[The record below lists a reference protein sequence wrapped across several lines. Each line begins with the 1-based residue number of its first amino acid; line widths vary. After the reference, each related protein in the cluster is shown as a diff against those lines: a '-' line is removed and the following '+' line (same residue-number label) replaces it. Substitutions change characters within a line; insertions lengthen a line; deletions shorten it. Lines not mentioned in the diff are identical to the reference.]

1 MNEHDDIAIAAKS
14 MLGWIVDITSFCP
27 TFNNGSE
34 DACSLRD
41 FRVCMKQRCVEAGQW
56 VLQRKV
62 ALDKNF
68 LIIII
73 VWKVELDNGDSSS
86 KSDCIDVKKTRIRKF
101 DREIRHRFDT
111 VFLGEI
117 IR

>member
-1 MNEHDDIAIAAKS
+1 MNEHYDIAIAAKS

-41 FRVCMKQRCVEAGQW
+41 FRVRMKQRCVKAGQW
-56 VLQRKV
+56 VLQ
-62 ALDKNF
+62 NF

-86 KSDCIDVKKTRIRKF
+86 KSDCINVEKTRIRKF
-101 DREIRHRFDT
+101 DREICHRFNT

>member
-41 FRVCMKQRCVEAGQW
+41 FRVSMKQRCVEAG
-56 VLQRKV
+56 
-62 ALDKNF
+62 
-68 LIIII
+68 
-73 VWKVELDNGDSSS
+73 
-86 KSDCIDVKKTRIRKF
+86 
-101 DREIRHRFDT
+101 
-111 VFLGEI
+111 
-117 IR
+117 